1 MDLGCWAAGLA
12 WRDREREVNWGIWW
26 SNKGAAE
33 KSRWWLWRTINDK
46 SVIILPYRDSLCSWI
61 FITSLHV
68 NILSSLSPH
77 TVVPP
82 LHLSVYNYDAP
93 PPFKKSCCWWWL
105 SLAQINCV
113 FSSEVDNRQRCSSQI
128 TMDVCRL
135 GASWFVWAGWSVAS
149 INLARVERRP
159 HRSFRK
165 GSRDEMIFNK
175 HKFNHSLCRLQM
187 Y

>member
-135 GASWFVWAGWSVAS
+135 GKLVRLGGMECRVHQSGQSWEEAAS
-149 INLARVERRP
+149 IFSERLKRW
-159 HRSFRK
+159 
-165 GSRDEMIFNK
+165 DD
-175 HKFNHSLCRLQM
+175 L
-187 Y
+187 